1 MFKRPSSAA
10 VASERLRRTLCRYA
24 ETPSEARTTL
34 EDFFTILPERNRYDD
49 IIDNADR

>member
-10 VASERLRRTLCRYA
+10 VASERLGRTLCRYV
-24 ETPSEARTTL
+24 ETLKETKL
-34 EDFFTILPERNRYDD
+34 EDFFNILPERNRYDD